1 MEHKAL
7 IINRTF
13 QAPVEHVWEA
23 FSTGEL
29 LAKWWGPKG
38 METTVKAFEFK
49 IGGRFHYCMATPD
62 GSSMWG
68 LFVYKE
74 LEPTTRMV
82 LVNSFSNE
90 AGEIVPPPVIP
101 FGENWPL
108 EICNTFTFEADG
120 AVTHMKMV
128 SIPINATA
136 ESTATFEAHIGNM
149 QQGFGAAFD
158 QLEDLLPSVDSTKN
172 KNT

>member
-1 MEHKAL
+1 MEQKAL
-7 IINRTF
+7 IIERTF
-13 QAPVEHVWEA
+13 QAPIKQVWSA
-23 FSTGEL
+23 FSRGEL

-38 METTVKAFEFK
+38 METTVKQFEFK
-49 IGGRFHYCMATPD
+49 VGGRFHYCMKGPD

-74 LEPTTRMV
+74 LEPIVRMV

-90 AGEIVPPPVIP
+90 AGEIVAPPVIP

-108 EICNTFTFEADG
+108 EIRNTFTFEADG
-120 AVTHMKMV
+120 EVTHMQMV
-128 SIPINATA
+128 SVPINATA
-136 ESTATFEAHIGNM
+136 ESAATFEGHIESM

-158 QLEDLLPSVDSTKN
+158 QLEHLLPSIFN
-172 KNT
+172 